1 MRFFSTHSS
10 CFRADPPGGFV
21 AEKLD
26 SGLFCLKPTVSVK
39 VPTKF
44 RKRHVYVCD
53 GGTQRAPAACGAAF
67 ISTSRTIL
75 VTECDGN
82 INLVPVGLNIVV
94 IAPTVDICNFLSCL
108 NGLFFLV
115 TSYYSQGKQE
125 VTAYKS
131 DLPRNG
137 SSSVKNQLHLFLT
150 ELLDVLIT
158 GTNDSAKQFNFSTF
172 FRLSCFLL
180 ATVSHFSLNIKCI
193 DA

>member
-1 MRFFSTHSS
+1 MFT
-10 CFRADPPGGFV
+10 FV
-21 AEKLD
+21 MVGHR
-26 SGLFCLKPTVSVK
+26 GLQLPL
-39 VPTKF
+39 
-44 RKRHVYVCD
+44 
-53 GGTQRAPAACGAAF
+53 CGAAF
-67 ISTSRTIL
+67 ISTSCTIL

-108 NGLFFLV
+108 NGLFFFV

-158 GTNDSAKQFNFSTF
+158 VAPMI
-172 FRLSCFLL
+172 LL
-180 ATVSHFSLNIKCI
+180 NSLISPHFSGSVAFC
-193 DA
+193 

>member
-26 SGLFCLKPTVSVK
+26 PGLSCLKARVPVK
-39 VPTKF
+39 VPTEF
-44 RKRHVYVCD
+44 RKRHMFMFVMV
-53 GGTQRAPAACGAAF
+53 GHRELQLPLCGAAF

-94 IAPTVDICNFLSCL
+94 IVPTVDICNFLSSS
-108 NGLFFLV
+108 NGLFFFV

-131 DLPRNG
+131 DVPRN
-137 SSSVKNQLHLFLT
+137 
-150 ELLDVLIT
+150 
-158 GTNDSAKQFNFSTF
+158 
-172 FRLSCFLL
+172 
-180 ATVSHFSLNIKCI
+180 
-193 DA
+193 